1 MLSYKSRIDYI
12 DKNLNLISN
21 DNNTKFI
28 ILCLIHYILVL
39 IMYAIVFFTSNFYLF
54 LFAIVFFLFQFILNF
69 VDKGCFLLKLER
81 KYKGKCWMGPYVI
94 LQKIYP
100 DLTIQH
106 TMIFYRV
113 FSFLFTLFVLYRFY
127 GFYGFYTNLKQD

>member
-1 MLSYKSRIDYI
+1 MISYKNRIDFI
-12 DKNLNLISN
+12 DKKLDLISN
-21 DNNTKFI
+21 DNNTKFK

-39 IMYAIVFFTSNFYLF
+39 IMYAIVFFTYNFYLF

-69 VDKGCFLLKLER
+69 LDNGCFLLKLER
-81 KYKGKCWMGPYVI
+81 KYKGKGWIGPYVI
-94 LQKIYP
+94 FQKIYP

-127 GFYGFYTNLKQD
+127 GFYTNLKHD